1 MGISRARTFGVC
13 LRGFCA
19 DSSSPQ
25 ISTILVGHVT
35 GENDSLRK
43 SPRFFAKHSQQ
54 VDTSQHTGSL
64 NSLVITA
71 INRIAVITT
80 INRIAIITTINRIAV
95 ITTINRIAII
105 TTINR
110 IAVITIITCW
120 PHHITVLRDPIMA
133 SRSRRS
139 TCVYDNIL

>member
-1 MGISRARTFGVC
+1 MYIYIYIYIFVRERYIVCSLLLLLSYSSREGG
-13 LRGFCA
+13 RGGRRGLLELA
-19 DSSSPQ
+19 
-25 ISTILVGHVT
+25 L
-35 GENDSLRK
+35 
-43 SPRFFAKHSQQ
+43 QQ
-54 VDTSQHTGSL
+54 HPY
-64 NSLVITA
+64 
-71 INRIAVITT
+71 
-80 INRIAIITTINRIAV
+80 RIAIITTINRIAV